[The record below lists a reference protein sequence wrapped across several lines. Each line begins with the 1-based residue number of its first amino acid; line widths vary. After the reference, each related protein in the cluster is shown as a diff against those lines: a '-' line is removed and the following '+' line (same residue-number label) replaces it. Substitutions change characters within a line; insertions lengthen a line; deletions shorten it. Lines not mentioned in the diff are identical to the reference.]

1 MSSRKIGATLIG
13 LATLGVIIFTIY
25 KLAAGKEI
33 GFNEIGSISILL
45 MMYFSA
51 ITWGT
56 KEEKDGILQEEELGQ
71 RITEKSAKISYFIL
85 LVAILLA
92 VATEQWIYGSSNIFL
107 LIILALAMCTLPFV
121 EFLVARKY
129 Q

>member
-1 MSSRKIGATLIG
+1 MSSRKIGGILIG
-13 LATLGVIIFTIY
+13 TATLGVIIFTIY
-25 KLAAGKEI
+25 KLIAGKEI
-33 GFNEIGSISILL
+33 GFNEIGSIGILL

-71 RITEKSAKISYFIL
+71 RITEKSAKISYFVL
-85 LVAILLA
+85 LVFILLA
-92 VATEQWIYGSSNIFL
+92 VAAEQLLYGSSNIFL
-107 LIILALAMCTLPFV
+107 LIILGLAMCTLPFV